1 MEIVDRKENSLLSR
15 IEIRFQLRHE
25 QSATPSRSNLRSK
38 VASLEPGSSA
48 SNVIVKDVTTR
59 FGQPLTTGLAFIYD
73 SPEAMQIEPQ
83 YILDRHGVATENA
96 PAEKAPAEK
105 APAEKAPAKVPD
117 VAPPAEIETE
127 EDVSG
132 GEE

>member
-1 MEIVDRKENSLLSR
+1 
-15 IEIRFQLRHE
+15 
-25 QSATPSRSNLRSK
+25 
-38 VASLEPGSSA
+38 
-48 SNVIVKDVTTR
+48 VKDVTTR

>member
-15 IEIRFQLRHE
+15 TEIRFQLRHE
-25 QSATPSRSNLRSK
+25 QSPTPSRSDLRSK

-59 FGQPLTTGLAFIYD
+59 FGQPLTTGLAFIYE
-73 SPEAMQIEPQ
+73 SPEAMLIEPQ
-83 YILDRHGVATENA
+83 YILDRHGIATE
-96 PAEKAPAEK
+96 E

-117 VAPPAEIETE
+117 AAPPAEIETE

>member
-1 MEIVDRKENSLLSR
+1 MEIVDRKGNSLLSR

-25 QSATPSRSNLRSK
+25 QSPTPSRSNLRSK

-48 SNVIVKDVTTR
+48 SNVIVKDVKTR

-73 SPEAMQIEPQ
+73 SPEAMSIEPQ
-83 YILDRHGVATENA
+83 YILDRHGAATE
-96 PAEKAPAEK
+96 EAPAEK

-117 VAPPAEIETE
+117 VAPPVEIETE

>member
-25 QSATPSRSNLRSK
+25 QLATPSRSNLRSK

-48 SNVIVKDVTTR
+48 SNVIVKDVITR

-83 YILDRHGVATENA
+83 YILDRHGVATEDA
-96 PAEKAPAEK
+96 PAEK
-105 APAEKAPAKVPD
+105 KAPAKVPD
-117 VAPPAEIETE
+117 VAPPVEIETE

>member
-83 YILDRHGVATENA
+83 YILDRHGVVTEDA
-96 PAEKAPAEK
+96 S
-105 APAEKAPAKVPD
+105 AEKAPAKVPD

>member
-25 QSATPSRSNLRSK
+25 QAATPSRSNLRSK

-48 SNVIVKDVTTR
+48 SNVIVKDVNTR

-83 YILDRHGVATENA
+83 YILDRHGVAGEEEDA
-96 PAEKAPAEK
+96 PAEKAPAET
-105 APAEKAPAKVPD
+105 PD
-117 VAPPAEIETE
+117 VASPAEIETE
-127 EDVSG
+127 DDVSG

>member
-48 SNVIVKDVTTR
+48 SNVIVKDVNTR

-73 SPEAMQIEPQ
+73 SPEAMLIEPQ
-83 YILDRHGVATENA
+83 YILDRHGVSNGDE
-96 PAEKAPAEK
+96 PAEEAA
-105 APAEKAPAKVPD
+105 AKVPD
-117 VAPPAEIETE
+117 VAPPAEVETE

>member
-83 YILDRHGVATENA
+83 YILDRHGVATEDA
-96 PAEKAPAEK
+96 PT
-105 APAEKAPAKVPD
+105 EKAPAKVSD
-117 VAPPAEIETE
+117 AAPPAEIETE

>member
-1 MEIVDRKENSLLSR
+1 MIMEIVDRKENSLLSR

-25 QSATPSRSNLRSK
+25 QLATPSRSNLRSK

-83 YILDRHGVATENA
+83 YILDRHGVATED
-96 PAEKAPAEK
+96 

>member
-25 QSATPSRSNLRSK
+25 QSATPSRSTLRSK

-48 SNVIVKDVTTR
+48 SNVIVKDVNTR

-73 SPEAMQIEPQ
+73 SPEAMLIEPQ
-83 YILDRHGVATENA
+83 YILDRHGIAGEEEA
-96 PAEKAPAEK
+96 PAE
-105 APAEKAPAKVPD
+105 VPD

-127 EDVSG
+127 DDVSG

>member
-83 YILDRHGVATENA
+83 YILDGHGVATEDA
-96 PAEKAPAEK
+96 PAK
-105 APAEKAPAKVPD
+105 KAPAKVPD
-117 VAPPAEIETE
+117 VAPPAEIEIE

>member
-48 SNVIVKDVTTR
+48 SNVIVKDVNTR

-83 YILDRHGVATENA
+83 YILDRHGVAGDEEDA
-96 PAEKAPAEK
+96 PAEKAPAE
-105 APAEKAPAKVPD
+105 VPD

-127 EDVSG
+127 DDVSG

>member
-15 IEIRFQLRHE
+15 TEIRFQLRHE
-25 QSATPSRSNLRSK
+25 QSPTPSRSDLRSK

-59 FGQPLTTGLAFIYD
+59 FGQPLTTGLAFIYE
-73 SPEAMQIEPQ
+73 SPEAMLIEPQ
-83 YILDRHGVATENA
+83 YILDRHGIATE
-96 PAEKAPAEK
+96 EAPAEK

-117 VAPPAEIETE
+117 AAPPAEIETE